1 MACTQRRWC
10 ATVDDHPPVEKD
22 DLVADVSREV
32 EVLRREQNAAPAR
45 GKSGKSLTENDD
57 RFGVEG
63 CSSLVYEDERST
75 ERESGNGT
83 RLSPEPAREC
93 AETLLESVAE
103 VECHGKDKR
112 TLSGL
117 VAHTPER
124 MGERDELGTCQLV
137 EPTRFVRH
145 ERNRG
150 ARGARPGG
158 RSCHRDRPLVDR
170 DQPCRRT

>member
-1 MACTQRRWC
+1 MACTQSRWC
-10 ATVDDHPPVEKD
+10 ATVDDDPPVEKNY
-22 DLVADVSREV
+22 LVADLSREV
-32 EVLRREQNAAPAR
+32 EVLRCEQNTAPAR
-45 GKSGKSLTENDD
+45 CTCGKSLTENDD
-57 RFGVEG
+57 RFGIEG
-63 CSSLVYEDERST
+63 CSRLVYEDERST
-75 ERESGNGT
+75 ERKSGNGAC
-83 RLSPEPAREC
+83 LPPEPARER

-103 VECHGKDKR
+103 AERRRKDER

-137 EPTRFVRH
+137 EPTRLVRH
-145 ERNRG
+145 ERNRS
-150 ARGARPGG
+150 ACGARPGG